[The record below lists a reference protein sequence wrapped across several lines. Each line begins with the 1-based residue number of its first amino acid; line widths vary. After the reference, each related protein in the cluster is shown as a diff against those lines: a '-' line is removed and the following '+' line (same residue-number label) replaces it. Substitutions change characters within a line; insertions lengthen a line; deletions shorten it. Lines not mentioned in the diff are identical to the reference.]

1 GNWETEKTVWE
12 AVNTPVLENYTTTQT
27 EIAEKTVSPDSTDSV
42 ETVTYLPTSSQTT
55 ENKTVSRTIK
65 YVDRDGKEI
74 APSTTQT
81 VNFTRTVSTNDV
93 TGEKTYGNW
102 ETEKTVWEA
111 VNTPVLENYTTTQ
124 TEIAEKTV
132 SSDSTDS
139 VETVTYLPTSSQT
152 TENKTV
158 SRTIKYVDRDGKE
171 IAPSTTQTVTFTRTV
186 STNDV
191 TGEKTYGNWETEKTV
206 WEAVNTPVLE

>member
-1 GNWETEKTVWE
+1 IAPSTTQTVNFTRTVSTNDVTGEKTYGSWETEKTVWE

-124 TEIAEKTV
+124 TEIAEKT
-132 SSDSTDS
+132 
-139 VETVTYLPTSSQT
+139 
-152 TENKTV
+152 
-158 SRTIKYVDRDGKE
+158 
-171 IAPSTTQTVTFTRTV
+171 
-186 STNDV
+186 
-191 TGEKTYGNWETEKTV
+191 
-206 WEAVNTPVLE
+206 